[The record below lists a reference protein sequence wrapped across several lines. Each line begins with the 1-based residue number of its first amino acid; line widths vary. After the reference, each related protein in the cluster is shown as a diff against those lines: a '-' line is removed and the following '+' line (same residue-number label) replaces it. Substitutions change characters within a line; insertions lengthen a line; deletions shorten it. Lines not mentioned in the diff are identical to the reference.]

1 MFVFFIII
9 IIAVIAIV
17 IWQQFRDVFY
27 RISEIERRLDF
38 LGRKIAT
45 DAKAT
50 SAEAEQVPVVSPETI
65 PPSPPSYELPESE
78 SIILASLSRSSR
90 TREEWEALIGGK
102 LLNRIGALA
111 LIIGIGFFLKYAFEH
126 DWISET
132 VRVLIGFA
140 VGAGLLFGGAYSH
153 KKGLQVFAQG
163 IIGAGIAILYLSV
176 YASFNFYH
184 LVPRTVAFVMMAI
197 VTALTFL
204 QALKYNSLAVSS

>member
-9 IIAVIAIV
+9 IIAIIAIV

-65 PPSPPSYELPESE
+65 PPSPPSHELSESE

-111 LIIGIGFFLKYAFEH
+111 LIIGIGFFLKYAFDKH
-126 DWISET
+126 WLTET
-132 VRVLIGFA
+132 MRVLIGIVIGTVLLW
-140 VGAGLLFGGAYSH
+140 VGSRSY
-153 KKGLQVFAQG
+153 KKELRIFAQG
-163 IIGAGIAILYLSV
+163 LIGAGISILYLSV

-184 LVPRTVAFVMMAI
+184 LVPQVIAFLMMSVVTVI
-197 VTALTFL
+197 TF
-204 QALKYNSLAVSS
+204 SR